1 MCTITCL
8 IATYIQ
14 GNLFCL
20 RYICTYNDD
29 DYNHIAHITIIAT
42 TTIITI
48 VMPSSPSP
56 LLPPT
61 ENKMLHGHQN
71 LVITTVYTNIIQIYS
86 TYIMKVAQN
95 YSCMASP

>member
-1 MCTITCL
+1 MCTITCF
-8 IATYIQ
+8 IVMYIQ
-14 GNLFCL
+14 GNLLFL
-20 RYICTYNDD
+20 RYIDTYNNNNNND

-61 ENKMLHGHQN
+61 E
-71 LVITTVYTNIIQIYS
+71 IRC
-86 TYIMKVAQN
+86 
-95 YSCMASP
+95 CMDTKT

>member
-1 MCTITCL
+1 MHR
-8 IATYIQ
+8 AMY
-14 GNLFCL
+14 
-20 RYICTYNDD
+20 CTYVEQLAFVNTKVFIFFGTIDNHNNNNND
-29 DYNHIAHITIIAT
+29 DYNHIVHITIIAT

-71 LVITTVYTNIIQIYS
+71 LVTTTVQIR
-86 TYIMKVAQN
+86 I
-95 YSCMASP
+95 